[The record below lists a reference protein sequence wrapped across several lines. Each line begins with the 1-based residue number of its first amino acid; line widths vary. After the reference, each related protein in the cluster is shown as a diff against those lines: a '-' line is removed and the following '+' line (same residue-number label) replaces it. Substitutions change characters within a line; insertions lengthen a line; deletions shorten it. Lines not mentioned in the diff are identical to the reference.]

1 MSSYGPAHIAGGQ
14 LTEPKYPR
22 DKAGRRSGTLRIAR
36 YRFKTTF
43 RRRWGDY
50 AVLVLLIGL
59 IGGIAMGSVQ
69 AGRRTQSSYPAF
81 LGKTNASDL
90 TLSTYGTGGPG
101 AAAATIYS
109 PKTAAAIAHL
119 PGVKKVES
127 WVGVFAVPLER
138 DGAPHLTLSN
148 EINVAGS
155 KGLYFDED
163 RVTALQGHIPNPN
176 RVNEF
181 MTTALGAKLLG
192 AHVGQVVPIG
202 LYTPQQGE
210 LPGFGTPRVR
220 PALRVDMTL
229 TGIVEFN
236 NQVIEDDTDRLPTN
250 LVYTPA
256 FTRLVPDADT
266 QGTWY
271 GIQLARGDKD
281 IASVEQALL
290 RVLPSG
296 AAGNFSVTAI
306 TEAKVERAVEP
317 ESIALAMFGLI
328 AACAALGIALSV
340 IARQLRSTD
349 EERQV
354 LRAMGASPATAVV
367 DSLLGIVGAI
377 VAGSLLACAVAVA
390 LSPLSPLGPVRA
402 VYHAFDWT
410 VLGGGLLWLLGGL
423 VLGAAVLALRAAPQ
437 RLARRARLSTA
448 RPSRVAQAAAAIG
461 LPLPGVVGLQF
472 ALEPGAGR
480 TTVPARWVLAG
491 AVIAVTV
498 ITATLTFSSSLNALV
513 THPKLYGWNWDYALQ
528 SENDIP
534 PQALS
539 ALDHDPDVTAW
550 SGYSDPDL
558 QIDGQTVPAL
568 TAQAGNPTVGPPVLS
583 GHSLEPGKPQVV
595 LGAATLAL
603 LHTHIGAWVTI
614 GYGSPSTAPLYL
626 PPTPGRV
633 VGTATFPAIAGSSTF
648 AEHTSMGTGAL
659 LAEQDLPAAFLRAT
673 EAPDPTLDGPPLVFV
688 RMQANVGPA
697 AGRKDMERIIA
708 VAAKAFAHD
717 PNAAGNSVILLPVQR
732 PAEIVNYQSSGGTPE
747 VLAAGL
753 ATGAVIALALALVA
767 TVRKRRQ
774 DLALL
779 KTLGFTKGQLAVTLT
794 WQATVTALVG
804 IIVGVPVGIAAGRQL
819 WIIFARSIDAVPEPS
834 VPLSIVLV
842 AVGAL
847 VLANLVAAIP
857 GRVAAST
864 PAAVVLRGD

>member
-1 MSSYGPAHIAGGQ
+1 V
-14 LTEPKYPR
+14 TEPGYPQ
-22 DKAGRRSGTLRIAR
+22 DATGTAGDAFRVAR
-36 YRFKTTF
+36 YRFGTTF

-59 IGGIAMGSVQ
+59 IGGVAMGSVQ

-81 LGKTNASDL
+81 LAKTNASDL
-90 TLSTYGTGGPG
+90 TLSTYGAGGPTSES
-101 AAAATIYS
+101 ATIYS

-119 PGVKKVES
+119 PEVKTVES
-127 WVGVFAVPLER
+127 WVGVFALPLER
-138 DGAPHLTLSN
+138 DGAPDLALGN
-148 EINVAGS
+148 EVNFAGS

-163 RVTALQGHIPNPN
+163 RVTAVQGHVANPS
-176 RVNEF
+176 RADEF
-181 MTTALGAKLLG
+181 MTTALGASLMG
-192 AHVGQVVPIG
+192 VHVGQVVPIG
-202 LYTPQQGE
+202 LYTVQQGS
-210 LPGFGTPRVR
+210 LPGFGTPRVP

-250 LVYTPA
+250 VVYTPA

-271 GIQLARGDKD
+271 GIQLVRGDQD

-290 RVLPSG
+290 RVLPRG
-296 AAGNFSVTAI
+296 AAANFSVTAI
-306 TEAKVERAVEP
+306 IEAKVERAVKP

-328 AACAALGIALSV
+328 AAAAALGIALSV
-340 IARQLRSTD
+340 IARQLRSRD

-354 LRAMGASPATAVV
+354 LRAMGASPAAGLA
-367 DSLLGIVGAI
+367 DGLLGIVVAIAAGA
-377 VAGSLLACAVAVA
+377 LLACAVAVA
-390 LSPLSPLGPVRA
+390 LSPLSPLGPVRS
-402 VYHAFDWT
+402 VYHPGVAFDWT
-410 VLGGGLLWLLGGL
+410 VLGGGLLWLMGGL
-423 VLGAAVLALRAAPQ
+423 VLGATILALRAAPH
-437 RLARRARLSTA
+437 RLARRARLIPA
-448 RPSRVAQAAAAIG
+448 RPSRVAQAAAAMG

-491 AVIAVTV
+491 AAIAVTLV
-498 ITATLTFSSSLNALV
+498 TATLTFSSSLNTLV

-528 SENDIP
+528 SENDVP
-534 PQALS
+534 PQALG
-539 ALDHDPDVTAW
+539 ALDHDPDVAAW

-568 TAQAGNPTVGPPVLS
+568 TAKAGVPTVGPPILA
-583 GHSLEPGKPQVV
+583 GHALDPGKAQVV

-603 LHTHIGAWVTI
+603 LHTHIGASVTI
-614 GYGSPSTAPLYL
+614 SYGSPNTAPLYL
-626 PPTPGRV
+626 PPTRAKV

-659 LAEQDLPAAFLRAT
+659 VADKDLPAAFLRAT
-673 EAPDPTLDGPPLVFV
+673 EAPDPTLDGPALVFV
-688 RMQANVGPA
+688 RTHANVSHS
-697 AGRKDMERIIA
+697 AGLRDMERIIA
-708 VAAKAFAHD
+708 VAAKAFARD
-717 PNAAGNSVILLPVQR
+717 PNAVGDSVIILPVQR
-732 PAEIVNYQSSGGTPE
+732 PAEIVNYQSTGGTPV

-753 ATGAVIALALALVA
+753 ATGAIIALAVALVA

-779 KTLGFTKGQLAVTLT
+779 KTLGFTKGQLAVTLA
-794 WQATVTALVG
+794 WQATVTAIVG
-804 IIVGVPVGIAAGRQL
+804 IVIGVPVGIAAGRQL

-834 VPLSIVLV
+834 VPLSIILV
-842 AVGAL
+842 AAGAL

-864 PAAVVLRGD
+864 PAAVILRGE

>member
-1 MSSYGPAHIAGGQ
+1 M
-14 LTEPKYPR
+14 TEPGYPLGET
-22 DKAGRRSGTLRIAR
+22 GRGGDALRIAR

-43 RRRWGDY
+43 RHRWGDY

-81 LGKTNASDL
+81 LAKTNASDV
-90 TLSTYGTGGPG
+90 TLSTYGVGGPG
-101 AAAATIYS
+101 TGTATNYS

-127 WVGVFAVPLER
+127 WVGVFAIPLER
-138 DGAPHLTLSN
+138 DGAPSLALSN
-148 EINVAGS
+148 DVNFAGS

-163 RVTALQGHIPNPN
+163 RVTVLQGHIPNPN

-181 MTTALGAKLLG
+181 MTTALGASLLG
-192 AHVGQVVPIG
+192 AHVGQVIPVG
-202 LYTPQQGE
+202 LYEIQQATE
-210 LPGFGTPRVR
+210 PGFGTPRVP

-250 LVYTPA
+250 AVYTPA
-256 FTRLVPDADT
+256 FTRLVPDSST

-271 GIQLARGDKD
+271 AIQLVHGDQD

-290 RVLPSG
+290 GVLPRG

-306 TEAKVERAVEP
+306 TEAKVERAVKP

-328 AACAALGIALSV
+328 AAAAALGIALSI

-354 LRAMGASPATAVV
+354 LRAMGAGPAAALA
-367 DSLLGIVGAI
+367 DGLLGIVLAI
-377 VAGSLLACAVAVA
+377 AAGSVLACALAVA
-390 LSPLSPLGPVRA
+390 LSPLSPLGPIRS
-402 VYHAFDWT
+402 VYHPGVAFDWT
-410 VLGGGLLWLLGGL
+410 VLGGGLLWLMGGL
-423 VLGAAVLALRAAPQ
+423 VLGATVLALRAAPQ
-437 RLARRARLSTA
+437 RVARRARLAPA
-448 RPSRVAQAAAAIG
+448 RPSKVARAAAAIG
-461 LPLPGVVGLQF
+461 LPLPGVVGVQF

-498 ITATLTFSSSLNALV
+498 VTATLTFSSSLNTLV

-528 SENDIP
+528 TEDDIP
-534 PQALS
+534 PQALA
-539 ALDHDPDVTAW
+539 ALEHDPDVAAW

-568 TAQAGNPTVGPPVLS
+568 TTHGGPTVGPPILS
-583 GHSLEPGKPQVV
+583 GHTLKPGRAQVV
-595 LGAATLAL
+595 LGAATLAS
-603 LHTHIGAWVTI
+603 LHTHIGASVTI
-614 GYGSPSTAPLYL
+614 GYGSPNTAPLYL
-626 PPTPGRV
+626 PPTPAQV

-659 LAEQDLPAAFLRAT
+659 VSDDVLPAAFLRAT
-673 EAPDPTLDGPPLVFV
+673 ESPDPTLDGPALVFV
-688 RMQANVGPA
+688 RVHPNVSPS
-697 AGRKDMERIIA
+697 AGRKDMERIIS
-708 VAAKAFAHD
+708 VAAKAFARD
-717 PNAAGNSVILLPVQR
+717 PNASGSSVIILPVQR
-732 PAEIVNYQSSGGTPE
+732 PAEIVNYQSTGSTP
-747 VLAAGL
+747 VLLAAGL
-753 ATGAVIALALALVA
+753 ATGAVIALVIALVA

-794 WQATVTALVG
+794 WQATVTAVVG
-804 IIVGVPVGIAAGRQL
+804 IVIGVPVGIAAGRQL
-819 WIIFARSIDAVPEPS
+819 WIIFARSIDAVPDPS
-834 VPLSIVLV
+834 VPPSIVLV

-864 PAAVVLRGD
+864 PAAIILRGD

>member
-1 MSSYGPAHIAGGQ
+1 V
-14 LTEPKYPR
+14 TEPGYPLGET
-22 DKAGRRSGTLRIAR
+22 GRGGDALRIAR

-43 RRRWGDY
+43 RHRWGDY

-81 LGKTNASDL
+81 LAKTNASDV
-90 TLSTYGTGGPG
+90 TLSTYGVGGPG
-101 AAAATIYS
+101 TGTATNYS

-127 WVGVFAVPLER
+127 WVGVFAIPLER
-138 DGAPHLTLSN
+138 DGAPSLALSN
-148 EINVAGS
+148 DVNFAGS

-163 RVTALQGHIPNPN
+163 RVTVLQGHIPNPN

-181 MTTALGAKLLG
+181 MTTALGASLLG
-192 AHVGQVVPIG
+192 AHVGQVIPVG
-202 LYTPQQGE
+202 LYEIQQATE
-210 LPGFGTPRVR
+210 PGFGTPRVP

-250 LVYTPA
+250 AVYTPA
-256 FTRLVPDADT
+256 FTRLVPDSST

-271 GIQLARGDKD
+271 AIQLVHGDQD

-290 RVLPSG
+290 GVLPRG

-306 TEAKVERAVEP
+306 TEAKVERAVKP

-328 AACAALGIALSV
+328 AAAAALGIALSI

-354 LRAMGASPATAVV
+354 LRAMGAGPAAALA
-367 DSLLGIVGAI
+367 DGLLGIVLAI
-377 VAGSLLACAVAVA
+377 AAGSVLACALAVA
-390 LSPLSPLGPVRA
+390 LSPLSPLGPIRS
-402 VYHAFDWT
+402 VYHPGVAFDWT
-410 VLGGGLLWLLGGL
+410 VLGGGLLWLMGGL
-423 VLGAAVLALRAAPQ
+423 VLGATVLALRAAPQ
-437 RLARRARLSTA
+437 RVARRARLAPA
-448 RPSRVAQAAAAIG
+448 RPSKVARAAAAIG
-461 LPLPGVVGLQF
+461 LPLPGVVGVQF

-498 ITATLTFSSSLNALV
+498 VTATLTFSSSLNTLV

-528 SENDIP
+528 TEDDIP
-534 PQALS
+534 PQALA
-539 ALDHDPDVTAW
+539 ALEHDPDVAAW

-568 TAQAGNPTVGPPVLS
+568 TTNGAPKVGPPILS
-583 GHSLEPGKPQVV
+583 GHNLQRGHAQVV
-595 LGAATLAL
+595 LGAATLAS
-603 LHTHIGAWVTI
+603 LHTHIGASVTI
-614 GYGSPSTAPLYL
+614 GYGSPNTAPLYL
-626 PPTPGRV
+626 PPTPAKV

-659 LAEQDLPAAFLRAT
+659 VTDDVLPAAFLRAT
-673 EAPDPTLDGPPLVFV
+673 EAPDPTLDGPALVFV
-688 RMQANVGPA
+688 RVRSNVTPS
-697 AGRKDMERIIA
+697 AGHKDMERIIS
-708 VAAKAFAHD
+708 VAAKAFARD
-717 PNAAGNSVILLPVQR
+717 PNAVGDTVTILPVQR
-732 PAEIVNYQSSGGTPE
+732 PAEIVNYQSTGSTPV
-747 VLAAGL
+747 VLASGL
-753 ATGAVIALALALVA
+753 ATGAVIALAVALVA

-794 WQATVTALVG
+794 WQATVTAVVG
-804 IIVGVPVGIAAGRQL
+804 IVIGVPVGIAAGRQL

-834 VPLSIVLV
+834 VPLSIILV
-842 AVGAL
+842 AAGTL
-847 VLANLVAAIP
+847 VLANLVAAVP

-864 PAAVVLRGD
+864 PAAIILRGE

>member
-1 MSSYGPAHIAGGQ
+1 MSGGKLKEPAYPLEGTGRAG
-14 LTEPKYPR
+14 
-22 DKAGRRSGTLRIAR
+22 DALRIAR

-69 AGRRTQSSYPAF
+69 AGRRTQSSYPSF
-81 LGKTNASDL
+81 LARTNASDL
-90 TLSTYGTGGPG
+90 TLSTYGVGGPG
-101 AAAATIYS
+101 AVAATNYS

-119 PGVKKVES
+119 PEVKRVES

-138 DGAPHLTLSN
+138 DGAPDFALSN
-148 EINVAGS
+148 DVNIAGS

-163 RVTALQGHIPNPN
+163 RPTALQGHIPNPS

-181 MTTALGAKLLG
+181 MTTALGASLLG
-192 AHVGQVVPIG
+192 AHVGQVVPVG
-202 LYTPQQGE
+202 MYTLQQADM
-210 LPGFGTPRVR
+210 PGFGTPRAP

-256 FTRLVPDADT
+256 FTRLVPDSAT
-266 QGTWY
+266 EGTWY
-271 GIQLARGDKD
+271 GIQLVHGDHD

-290 RVLPSG
+290 RVLPPG

-306 TEAKVERAVEP
+306 TEAKVERAVKP

-328 AACAALGIALSV
+328 AAAAALGIALSV

-354 LRAMGASPATAVV
+354 LRAMGAGPAAALA
-367 DSLLGIVGAI
+367 DGLLGIVVAI
-377 VAGSLLACAVAVA
+377 AAGSLLACAAAVA
-390 LSPLSPLGPVRA
+390 LSPLSPLGPIRS
-402 VYHAFDWT
+402 VYQPGVAFDWT
-410 VLGGGLLWLLGGL
+410 VLGGGLLWLMGGL
-423 VLGAAVLALRAAPQ
+423 VLGATVLALRAAPQ
-437 RLARRARLSTA
+437 RLARRARLAPA
-448 RPSRVAQAAAAIG
+448 RPSKVARAVAAIG
-461 LPLPGVVGLQF
+461 LPLPGVVGVQF
-472 ALEPGAGR
+472 ALEPGGGR

-491 AVIAVTV
+491 AVVAVAV
-498 ITATLTFSSSLNALV
+498 VTATLTFSSSLNTLV

-528 SENDIP
+528 TQDNIP
-534 PQALS
+534 PQALA
-539 ALDHDPDVTAW
+539 ALDHDPDVAAW

-568 TAQAGNPTVGPPVLS
+568 TTHGGPTVGPPILS
-583 GHSLEPGKPQVV
+583 GHTLKPGRAQVV
-595 LGAATLAL
+595 LGAATLAS
-603 LHTHIGAWVTI
+603 LHTHIGASVTI
-614 GYGSPSTAPLYL
+614 GYGSPNTAPLYL
-626 PPTPGRV
+626 PPTPAQV

-659 LAEQDLPAAFLRAT
+659 VSDDVLPAAFLRAT
-673 EAPDPTLDGPPLVFV
+673 ESPDPTLDGPALVFV
-688 RMQANVGPA
+688 RVHPNVSPS
-697 AGRKDMERIIA
+697 AGRKDMERIIS
-708 VAAKAFAHD
+708 VAAKAFARD
-717 PNAAGNSVILLPVQR
+717 PNASGSSVIILPVQR
-732 PAEIVNYQSSGGTPE
+732 PAEIVNYQSTGSTP
-747 VLAAGL
+747 VLLAAGL
-753 ATGAVIALALALVA
+753 ATGAVIALVIALVA

-794 WQATVTALVG
+794 WQATVTAVVG
-804 IIVGVPVGIAAGRQL
+804 IVIGVPVGIAAGRQL
-819 WIIFARSIDAVPEPS
+819 WIIFARSIDAVPDPS
-834 VPLSIVLV
+834 VPPSIVLV

-864 PAAVVLRGD
+864 PAAIILRGD

>member
-1 MSSYGPAHIAGGQ
+1 
-14 LTEPKYPR
+14 LTEPAHPPEDTR
-22 DKAGRRSGTLRIAR
+22 RAGDALRIAR

-43 RRRWGDY
+43 GRRWGDY
-50 AVLVLLIGL
+50 AVLVLLVGL

-69 AGRRTQSSYPAF
+69 AGRRTQSSYPSF
-81 LGKTNASDL
+81 LARTNASDL
-90 TLSTYGTGGPG
+90 TLSTYGVGGPG
-101 AAAATIYS
+101 AVAATNYS

-119 PGVKKVES
+119 PEVKRVES

-138 DGAPHLTLSN
+138 DGAPDFALSN
-148 EINVAGS
+148 DVNIAGS

-163 RVTALQGHIPNPN
+163 RPTALQGHIPNPS

-181 MTTALGAKLLG
+181 MTTALGASLLG
-192 AHVGQVVPIG
+192 AHVGQVVPVG
-202 LYTPQQGE
+202 MYTLQQADM
-210 LPGFGTPRVR
+210 PGFGTPRVP

-256 FTRLVPDADT
+256 FTRLVPDSAT
-266 QGTWY
+266 EGTWY
-271 GIQLARGDKD
+271 GIQLVHGDHD

-290 RVLPSG
+290 RVLPPG

-306 TEAKVERAVEP
+306 TEAKVERAVKP

-328 AACAALGIALSV
+328 AAAAALGIALSV

-354 LRAMGASPATAVV
+354 LRAMGAGPAAALA
-367 DSLLGIVGAI
+367 DGLLGIVVAI
-377 VAGSLLACAVAVA
+377 AAGSLLACAAAVA
-390 LSPLSPLGPVRA
+390 LSPLSPLGPIRS
-402 VYHAFDWT
+402 VYQPGVAFDWT
-410 VLGGGLLWLLGGL
+410 VLGGGLLWLMGGL
-423 VLGAAVLALRAAPQ
+423 VLGATVLALRAAPQ
-437 RLARRARLSTA
+437 RLARRARLAPA
-448 RPSRVAQAAAAIG
+448 RPSKVARAVAAIG
-461 LPLPGVVGLQF
+461 LPLPGVVGVQF
-472 ALEPGAGR
+472 ALEPGGGR

-491 AVIAVTV
+491 AVVAVAV
-498 ITATLTFSSSLNALV
+498 VTATLTFSSSLNTLV

-528 SENDIP
+528 TQDNIP
-534 PQALS
+534 PQALA
-539 ALDHDPDVTAW
+539 ALDHDPDVAAW

-568 TAQAGNPTVGPPVLS
+568 TTHGGPTVGPPILS
-583 GHSLEPGKPQVV
+583 GHTLKPGRAQVV
-595 LGAATLAL
+595 LGAATLAS
-603 LHTHIGAWVTI
+603 LHTHIGASVTI
-614 GYGSPSTAPLYL
+614 GYGSPNTAPLYL
-626 PPTPGRV
+626 PPTPAQV

-659 LAEQDLPAAFLRAT
+659 VSDDVLPAAFLRAT
-673 EAPDPTLDGPPLVFV
+673 ESPDPTLDGPALVFV
-688 RMQANVGPA
+688 RVHPNVSPS
-697 AGRKDMERIIA
+697 AGRKDMERIIS
-708 VAAKAFAHD
+708 VAAKAFARD
-717 PNAAGNSVILLPVQR
+717 PNASGSSVIILPVQR
-732 PAEIVNYQSSGGTPE
+732 PAEIVNYQSTGSTP
-747 VLAAGL
+747 VLLAAGL
-753 ATGAVIALALALVA
+753 ATGAVIALVIALVA

-794 WQATVTALVG
+794 WQATVTAVVG
-804 IIVGVPVGIAAGRQL
+804 IVIGVPVGIAAGRQL
-819 WIIFARSIDAVPEPS
+819 WIIFARSIDAVPDPS
-834 VPLSIVLV
+834 VPPSIVLV

-864 PAAVVLRGD
+864 PAAIILRGD

>member
-1 MSSYGPAHIAGGQ
+1 VTEPSYPLEEAGTAGDAFRIAG
-14 LTEPKYPR
+14 
-22 DKAGRRSGTLRIAR
+22 

-43 RRRWGDY
+43 RHRWGDY
-50 AVLVLLIGL
+50 VVLVVLIGL
-59 IGGIAMGSVQ
+59 IGGVAMGSVQ

-81 LGKTNASDL
+81 LAGTNASDL
-90 TLSTYGTGGPG
+90 TLSTYGAGGPTSQ
-101 AAAATIYS
+101 AATIYS

-119 PGVKKVES
+119 PEVKTVES
-127 WVGVFAVPLER
+127 WVGVFAIPLER
-138 DGAPHLTLSN
+138 DGAPDLALSN
-148 EINVAGS
+148 NINLAGS
-155 KGLYFDED
+155 KDLYFDED
-163 RVTALQGHIPNPN
+163 RVTPLQGQIANPS

-181 MTTALGAKLLG
+181 MTTALGASILG

-202 LYTPQQGE
+202 LYGPQQAN
-210 LPGFGTPRVR
+210 LPGFGTPRV
-220 PALRVDMTL
+220 PPVLRVDMTL
-229 TGIVEFN
+229 VGIVEFN

-250 LVYTPA
+250 MVFTPA
-256 FTRLVPDADT
+256 FTRLVPNADT

-271 GIQLARGDKD
+271 AIQLVHGDNN

-290 RVLPSG
+290 RVLPRG
-296 AAGNFSVTAI
+296 AAANFSVTAL
-306 TEAKVERAVEP
+306 TEAKVERAVRP

-328 AACAALGIALSV
+328 AAAAALGIALSV

-354 LRAMGASPATAVV
+354 LRAMGASPATALA
-367 DSLLGIVGAI
+367 DGLFGIVLAI

-390 LSPLSPLGPVRA
+390 LSPLSPLGPIRS
-402 VYHAFDWT
+402 VYHPGIAFDWT
-410 VLGGGLLWLLGGL
+410 VLGAGLLWLLGGL
-423 VLGAAVLALRAAPQ
+423 GLGAAVLALRAAPQ
-437 RLARRARLSTA
+437 RLARRGRLAPA

-498 ITATLTFSSSLNALV
+498 VTATLTFSSSLNNLV

-528 SENDIP
+528 TENDVP
-534 PQALS
+534 PQAVA
-539 ALDHDPDVTAW
+539 ALDHDPDVAAW

-568 TAQAGNPTVGPPVLS
+568 TTHDAPTVGPPILS
-583 GHSLEPGKPQVV
+583 GRNLEPGKAQVV
-595 LGAATLAL
+595 LGAATLAS
-603 LHTHIGAWVTI
+603 LHTHVGASVTI
-614 GYGSPSTAPLYL
+614 GYGSPNTAPLYL
-626 PPTPGRV
+626 PPTPAKV
-633 VGTATFPAIAGSSTF
+633 VGSATFPAIAGSSTF

-659 LAEQDLPAAFLRAT
+659 VSDDVLPRAFLRAT
-673 EAPDPTLDGPPLVFV
+673 EAPDPTLDGPALVFV
-688 RMQANVGPA
+688 RVHANVSA
-697 AGRKDMERIIA
+697 SAGLKDMGRIVS
-708 VAAKAFAHD
+708 VADKAFARD
-717 PNAAGNSVILLPVQR
+717 PNAVGDSVIILPVQR
-732 PAEIVNYQSSGGTPE
+732 PAEIVNYQSTGSTP
-747 VLAAGL
+747 VLLAAGL
-753 ATGAVIALALALVA
+753 AIGAVIALVIALVA

-794 WQATVTALVG
+794 WQATVTAIVG
-804 IIVGVPVGIAAGRQL
+804 VIVGVPVGIAAGRQL

-834 VPLSIVLV
+834 VPLSIILV
-842 AVGAL
+842 AAGAL
-847 VLANLVAAIP
+847 VLANLVAAVP

-864 PAAVVLRGD
+864 PAAIVLRGE

>member
-1 MSSYGPAHIAGGQ
+1 MSGGKLKEPAYPLEGTGRAG
-14 LTEPKYPR
+14 
-22 DKAGRRSGTLRIAR
+22 DALRIAR

-69 AGRRTQSSYPAF
+69 AGRRTQSSYPSF
-81 LGKTNASDL
+81 LARTNASDL
-90 TLSTYGTGGPG
+90 TLSTYGVGGPG
-101 AAAATIYS
+101 AVAATNYS

-119 PGVKKVES
+119 PEVKRVES

-138 DGAPHLTLSN
+138 DGAPDFALSN
-148 EINVAGS
+148 DVNIAGS

-163 RVTALQGHIPNPN
+163 RPTALQGHIPNPS

-181 MTTALGAKLLG
+181 MTTALGASLLG
-192 AHVGQVVPIG
+192 AHVGQVVPVG
-202 LYTPQQGE
+202 MYTLQQADM
-210 LPGFGTPRVR
+210 PGFGTPRVP

-256 FTRLVPDADT
+256 FTRLVPDSAT
-266 QGTWY
+266 EGTWY
-271 GIQLARGDKD
+271 GIQLVHGDHD

-290 RVLPSG
+290 RVLPPG

-306 TEAKVERAVEP
+306 TEAKVERAVKP

-328 AACAALGIALSV
+328 AAAAALGIALSV

-354 LRAMGASPATAVV
+354 LRAMGAGPAAALA
-367 DSLLGIVGAI
+367 DGLLGIVVAI
-377 VAGSLLACAVAVA
+377 AAGSLLACAAAVA
-390 LSPLSPLGPVRA
+390 LSPLSPLGPIRS
-402 VYHAFDWT
+402 VYQPGVAFDWT
-410 VLGGGLLWLLGGL
+410 VLGGGLLWLMGGL
-423 VLGAAVLALRAAPQ
+423 VLGATVLALRAAPQ
-437 RLARRARLSTA
+437 RLARRARLAPA
-448 RPSRVAQAAAAIG
+448 RPSKVARAVAAIG
-461 LPLPGVVGLQF
+461 LPLPGVVGVQF
-472 ALEPGAGR
+472 ALEPGGGR

-491 AVIAVTV
+491 AVVAVAV
-498 ITATLTFSSSLNALV
+498 VTATLTFSSSLNTLV

-528 SENDIP
+528 TQDNIP
-534 PQALS
+534 PQALA
-539 ALDHDPDVTAW
+539 ALDHDPDVAAW

-568 TAQAGNPTVGPPVLS
+568 TTHGGPTVGPPILS
-583 GHSLEPGKPQVV
+583 GHTLKPGRAQVV
-595 LGAATLAL
+595 LGAATLAS
-603 LHTHIGAWVTI
+603 LHTHIGASVTI
-614 GYGSPSTAPLYL
+614 GYGSPNTAPLYL
-626 PPTPGRV
+626 PPTPAQV

-659 LAEQDLPAAFLRAT
+659 VSDDVLPAAFLRAT
-673 EAPDPTLDGPPLVFV
+673 ESPDPTLDGPALVFV
-688 RMQANVGPA
+688 RVHPNVSPS
-697 AGRKDMERIIA
+697 AGRKDMERIIS
-708 VAAKAFAHD
+708 VAAKAFARD
-717 PNAAGNSVILLPVQR
+717 PNASGSSVIILPVQR
-732 PAEIVNYQSSGGTPE
+732 PAEIVNYQSTGSTP
-747 VLAAGL
+747 VLLAAGL
-753 ATGAVIALALALVA
+753 ATGAVIALVIALVA

-794 WQATVTALVG
+794 WQATVTAVVG
-804 IIVGVPVGIAAGRQL
+804 IVIGVPVGIAAGRQL
-819 WIIFARSIDAVPEPS
+819 WIIFARSIDAVPDPS
-834 VPLSIVLV
+834 VPPSIVLV

-864 PAAVVLRGD
+864 PAAIILRGD

>member
-1 MSSYGPAHIAGGQ
+1 M
-14 LTEPKYPR
+14 TEPGYPLGET
-22 DKAGRRSGTLRIAR
+22 GRGGDALRIAR

-43 RRRWGDY
+43 RHRWGDY

-81 LGKTNASDL
+81 LAKTNASDV
-90 TLSTYGTGGPG
+90 TLSTYGVGGPG
-101 AAAATIYS
+101 TGTATNYS

-127 WVGVFAVPLER
+127 WVGVFAIPLER
-138 DGAPHLTLSN
+138 DGAPSLALSN
-148 EINVAGS
+148 DVNFAGS

-163 RVTALQGHIPNPN
+163 RVTVLQGHIPNPN

-181 MTTALGAKLLG
+181 MTTALGASLLG
-192 AHVGQVVPIG
+192 AHVGQVIPVG
-202 LYTPQQGE
+202 LYEIQQATE
-210 LPGFGTPRVR
+210 PGFGTPRVP

-250 LVYTPA
+250 AVYTPA
-256 FTRLVPDADT
+256 FTRLVPDSST

-271 GIQLARGDKD
+271 AIQLVHGDQD

-290 RVLPSG
+290 GVLPRG

-306 TEAKVERAVEP
+306 TEAKVERAVKP

-328 AACAALGIALSV
+328 AAAAALGIALSI

-354 LRAMGASPATAVV
+354 LRAMGAGPAAALA
-367 DSLLGIVGAI
+367 DGLLGIVLAI
-377 VAGSLLACAVAVA
+377 AAGSVLACALAVA
-390 LSPLSPLGPVRA
+390 LSPLSPLGPIRS
-402 VYHAFDWT
+402 VYHPGVAFDWT
-410 VLGGGLLWLLGGL
+410 VLGGGLLWLMGGL
-423 VLGAAVLALRAAPQ
+423 VLGATVLALRAAPQ
-437 RLARRARLSTA
+437 RVARRARLAPA
-448 RPSRVAQAAAAIG
+448 RPSKVARAAAAIG
-461 LPLPGVVGLQF
+461 LPLPGVVGVQF

-498 ITATLTFSSSLNALV
+498 VTATLTFSSSLNTLV

-528 SENDIP
+528 TEDDIP
-534 PQALS
+534 PQALA
-539 ALDHDPDVTAW
+539 ALEHDPDVAAW

-568 TAQAGNPTVGPPVLS
+568 TTNGAPKVGPPILS
-583 GHSLEPGKPQVV
+583 GHNLQRGHAQVV
-595 LGAATLAL
+595 LGAATLAS
-603 LHTHIGAWVTI
+603 LHTHIGASVTI
-614 GYGSPSTAPLYL
+614 GYGSPNTAPLYL
-626 PPTPGRV
+626 PPTPAKV

-659 LAEQDLPAAFLRAT
+659 VTDDVLPAAFLRAT
-673 EAPDPTLDGPPLVFV
+673 EAPDPTLDGPALVFV
-688 RMQANVGPA
+688 RVRSNVTPS
-697 AGRKDMERIIA
+697 AGHKDMERIIS
-708 VAAKAFAHD
+708 VAAKAFARD
-717 PNAAGNSVILLPVQR
+717 PNAVGDTVTILPVQR
-732 PAEIVNYQSSGGTPE
+732 PAEIVNYQSTGSTPV
-747 VLAAGL
+747 VLASGL
-753 ATGAVIALALALVA
+753 ATGAVIALAVALVA

-794 WQATVTALVG
+794 WQATVTAVVG
-804 IIVGVPVGIAAGRQL
+804 IVIGVPVGIAAGRQL

-834 VPLSIVLV
+834 VPLSIILV
-842 AVGAL
+842 AAGTL
-847 VLANLVAAIP
+847 VLANLVAAVP

-864 PAAVVLRGD
+864 PAAIILRGE

>member
-1 MSSYGPAHIAGGQ
+1 
-14 LTEPKYPR
+14 
-22 DKAGRRSGTLRIAR
+22 LRW
-36 YRFKTTF
+36 
-43 RRRWGDY
+43 RWGDY

-69 AGRRTQSSYPAF
+69 AGRRTQSSYPSF
-81 LGKTNASDL
+81 LARTNASDL
-90 TLSTYGTGGPG
+90 TLSTYGVGGPG
-101 AAAATIYS
+101 AVAATNYS

-119 PGVKKVES
+119 PEVKRVES

-138 DGAPHLTLSN
+138 DGAPDFALSN
-148 EINVAGS
+148 EVNIAGS

-163 RVTALQGHIPNPN
+163 RVTALQGHIPNPS

-181 MTTALGAKLLG
+181 MTTALGASLLG

-202 LYTPQQGE
+202 MYTLQQADM
-210 LPGFGTPRVR
+210 PGFGTPRVR

-256 FTRLVPDADT
+256 FTRLVPDSST
-266 QGTWY
+266 EGTWY
-271 GIQLARGDKD
+271 GIQLVHGHQD

-290 RVLPSG
+290 GVLPRG

-306 TEAKVERAVEP
+306 TEAKVERAVKP

-328 AACAALGIALSV
+328 AAAAALGIALSV

-354 LRAMGASPATAVV
+354 LRSMGAGPAAVLA
-367 DSLLGIVGAI
+367 DGLLGIVVAI
-377 VAGSLLACAVAVA
+377 TAGSLLACAVAVA
-390 LSPLSPLGPVRA
+390 FSPLSPLGPIRS
-402 VYHAFDWT
+402 VYHPGVAFDWT
-410 VLGGGLLWLLGGL
+410 VLGGGLLWLVGGL

-437 RLARRARLSTA
+437 RVARRARLAPA
-448 RPSRVAQAAAAIG
+448 RPSKVARAAAAIG
-461 LPLPGVVGLQF
+461 LPLPGVVGVQF

-498 ITATLTFSSSLNALV
+498 VTATLTFSSSLNTLV

-528 SENDIP
+528 TQDNIP
-534 PQALS
+534 PQALA
-539 ALDHDPDVTAW
+539 ALDHDPDVAAW

-568 TAQAGNPTVGPPVLS
+568 TTRGGPTVGPPILS
-583 GHSLEPGKPQVV
+583 GHNLEAGKAQVV
-595 LGAATLAL
+595 LGAATLAA
-603 LHTHIGAWVTI
+603 LHTHIGASVTI
-614 GYGSPSTAPLYL
+614 GYGSPNTAPLYL
-626 PPTPGRV
+626 PPTPARV

-659 LAEQDLPAAFLRAT
+659 VSDDVLPAAFLRAT
-673 EAPDPTLDGPPLVFV
+673 ESPDPTLDGPALVFV
-688 RMQANVGPA
+688 RVHANVSPS
-697 AGRKDMERIIA
+697 AGHKDMERIIA
-708 VAAKAFAHD
+708 VAAKAFARD
-717 PNAAGNSVILLPVQR
+717 PNATGSSVIILPVQR
-732 PAEIVNYQSSGGTPE
+732 PAEIVNYQSTGSTPV

-753 ATGAVIALALALVA
+753 ATGAVIALVIALVA

-804 IIVGVPVGIAAGRQL
+804 IVIGVPVGIAAGRQL

-834 VPLSIVLV
+834 VPLSIILV
-842 AVGAL
+842 AIGAL
-847 VLANLVAAIP
+847 VLANLVAAVP

>member
-1 MSSYGPAHIAGGQ
+1 MTGPVYLPQDTERAG
-14 LTEPKYPR
+14 
-22 DKAGRRSGTLRIAR
+22 DALRIAR

-43 RRRWGDY
+43 GRRWGDY

-69 AGRRTQSSYPAF
+69 AARRTQSSYPAF
-81 LGKTNASDL
+81 LATTNASDL
-90 TLSTYGTGGPG
+90 TLSTYGVGGPG
-101 AAAATIYS
+101 AAAATNYS

-127 WVGVFAVPLER
+127 WVGVFAIPLER
-138 DGAPHLTLSN
+138 DGGPDFAVSN
-148 EINVAGS
+148 EVNFAGS

-163 RVTALQGHIPNPN
+163 RVTALQGRIPNPN

-181 MTTALGAKLLG
+181 MTTAVGARLLG
-192 AHVGQVVPIG
+192 AHVGQVVPVG
-202 LYTPQQGE
+202 LYTLQQAD
-210 LPGFGTPRVR
+210 LPGFGTPRVP

-250 LVYTPA
+250 AVYTPA
-256 FTRLVPDADT
+256 FTRLVPDSAT
-266 QGTWY
+266 EGTWY
-271 GIQLARGDKD
+271 AVQLVHGHND

-290 RVLPSG
+290 GVLPRG

-306 TEAKVERAVEP
+306 TEAKVERAVKP

-328 AACAALGIALSV
+328 AAAAALGIALSV
-340 IARQLRSTD
+340 IARQLRSTV

-354 LRAMGASPATAVV
+354 LRAMGAGPAAALA
-367 DSLLGIVGAI
+367 DGLLGIVLAI
-377 VAGSLLACAVAVA
+377 TAGSLLACAVAVA
-390 LSPLSPLGPVRA
+390 FSPLSPLGPIRS
-402 VYHAFDWT
+402 VYHPGVAFDWT
-410 VLGGGLLWLLGGL
+410 VLGSGLLWLMGGL
-423 VLGAAVLALRAAPQ
+423 VLGAVFLALRAAPQ
-437 RLARRARLSTA
+437 RVERRARLAPA
-448 RPSRVAQAAAAIG
+448 RPSRVARAAAAIG
-461 LPLPGVVGLQF
+461 LPLPGVIGVQF

-480 TTVPARWVLAG
+480 STVPARWVLAG
-491 AVIAVTV
+491 AVVAVTV
-498 ITATLTFSSSLNALV
+498 VTATLTFSSSLNTLV

-528 SENDIP
+528 TQDNIP
-534 PQALS
+534 PQALA
-539 ALDHDPDVTAW
+539 ALDHDPDVAAW

-568 TAQAGNPTVGPPVLS
+568 TTHGGPTVGPPILS
-583 GHSLEPGKPQVV
+583 GHNLEAGKAQVV
-595 LGAATLAL
+595 LGAATLAA
-603 LHTHIGAWVTI
+603 LHTHIGASVTI
-614 GYGSPSTAPLYL
+614 GYGSPNTAPLYL
-626 PPTPGRV
+626 PPTPAKV

-659 LAEQDLPAAFLRAT
+659 VSDDVLPAAFLRAT
-673 EAPDPTLDGPPLVFV
+673 ESPDPTLDGPALVFV
-688 RMQANVGPA
+688 RVHANVSPS
-697 AGRKDMERIIA
+697 AGHKDMERTIA
-708 VAAKAFAHD
+708 VAAKAFARD
-717 PNAAGNSVILLPVQR
+717 PNAAGDSVIILPVQR
-732 PAEIVNYQSSGGTPE
+732 PAEIVNYQSTGGTPV

-753 ATGAVIALALALVA
+753 ATGAVIALVIALVA

-779 KTLGFTKGQLAVTLT
+779 KTLGFTKAQLAVTLT
-794 WQATVTALVG
+794 WQATVTAVVG
-804 IIVGVPVGIAAGRQL
+804 IVIGVPVGIAAGRQL

-834 VPLSIVLV
+834 VPLSIILV
-842 AVGAL
+842 AAGAL

-864 PAAVVLRGD
+864 PPAVILRGE